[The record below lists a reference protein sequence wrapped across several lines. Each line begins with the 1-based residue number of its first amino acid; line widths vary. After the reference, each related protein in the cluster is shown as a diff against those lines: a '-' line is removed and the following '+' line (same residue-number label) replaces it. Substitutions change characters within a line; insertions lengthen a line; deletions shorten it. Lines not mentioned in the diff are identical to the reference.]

1 MTGYVIYACK
11 CLNIKL
17 QLNYEYCLD
26 DHERHRVEH
35 SIELDNP
42 PLRGWQFEVIK
53 VNIQFMALIHCTSS
67 KGWTTIHYQ
76 DITELQNERV
86 IIHKGSIFNHEIKQ
100 VEKAH
105 NYSHTFQVVL
115 NLSLP
120 VKPDLLEQED
130 ETNKKL
136 IQQKNNICHILNE
149 TIEILEKEKEEKIEE
164 YIQEQRILLRA
175 AKEKAK
181 HESLALWKTIRDV
194 SSREEQKEPILSIV
208 NNHQTSAIF
217 DDILDTDQD
226 RDIDSANDATDVAGF
241 KADHLTFKGN
251 MFSSFDNLPQHPLAN
266 YPNDFSPDLEE
277 DEGMF
282 PLDEDMH
289 ASSSF
294 SKILRLPR
302 EGTRKTS
309 NSVPNLIFPSLPLTD
324 DNKVFGKHLSSR
336 DKSRFTGYDS
346 TETDRALS
354 SQFAPFRRKTVQ
366 DLSAFNGRV
375 IPPHIL
381 TESTAANEKEAL
393 FGSLPSQRRSSS
405 CRPVD

>member
-1 MTGYVIYACK
+1 MIMCPFFT
-11 CLNIKL
+11 
-17 QLNYEYCLD
+17 
-26 DHERHRVEH
+26 
-35 SIELDNP
+35 
-42 PLRGWQFEVIK
+42 
-53 VNIQFMALIHCTSS
+53 
-67 KGWTTIHYQ
+67 
-76 DITELQNERV
+76 
-86 IIHKGSIFNHEIKQ
+86 
-100 VEKAH
+100 
-105 NYSHTFQVVL
+105 
-115 NLSLP
+115 
-120 VKPDLLEQED
+120 ED

-302 EGTRKTS
+302 EG
-309 NSVPNLIFPSLPLTD
+309 
-324 DNKVFGKHLSSR
+324 
-336 DKSRFTGYDS
+336 
-346 TETDRALS
+346 
-354 SQFAPFRRKTVQ
+354 
-366 DLSAFNGRV
+366 
-375 IPPHIL
+375 
-381 TESTAANEKEAL
+381 
-393 FGSLPSQRRSSS
+393 
-405 CRPVD
+405 